1 MKVCKVC
8 HAVCPEKHW
17 HYDERFFEAYH
28 DAKGVQ
34 SVECEGCHRIKVKDY
49 SGTVYIEGDVLSK
62 KKDELLRLIK
72 NEEKIDKP
80 EHYLSRI
87 FDIVEEKNR
96 LVVHTLN
103 QRLALNIG
111 MQLKKTF
118 RGKLH
123 ILKEGERKMGV
134 ARHSSHKDEVVVK
147 WEQTVEKEKK
157 VPGGKAATIKAAA
170 KKAGAMGAAKAS
182 PTKKTSSTNKTV
194 KKSAPKA
201 AKKASSANPKAIK
214 AAAKKK

>member
-17 HYDERFFEAYH
+17 HYNERLYEAYS

-49 SGTVYIEGDVLSK
+49 SGTVYIEGDVLK
-62 KKDELLRLIK
+62 TKKDELLRVIK

-80 EHYLSRI
+80 DHFLSRI

-123 ILKEGERKMGV
+123 ILKEGERKIGV
-134 ARHSSHKDEVVVK
+134 ARHDSHKDEVVVA
-147 WEQTVEKEKK
+147 WVQTVEKEKK
-157 VPGGKAATIKAAA
+157 VPGGKAATLKATAKAAA
-170 KKAGAMGAAKAS
+170 STKKATTNVATKA
-182 PTKKTSSTNKTV
+182 T
-194 KKSAPKA
+194 PKA
-201 AKKASSANPKAIK
+201 ATKKASAKPEAKK